1 MTARRAVHF
10 SRLPWL
16 VAIVLALTA
25 SAGSAQQGE
34 QSRYDVHLFL
44 ADGRP
49 AGDASLRVMG
59 PEGELPPLTANE
71 NGHVRVEGLQPG
83 KAAFFLATSVDGRER
98 AFQPVLV
105 VPEGKRVMTL
115 RLYPPGFV
123 TGELLDEKGA
133 PVKGA
138 SVKLGGWQW
147 LAETGL
153 VESALTDVDGRF
165 KIPGLIAGAY
175 YSVAA
180 TQGPADSPKRTWSSQ
195 PFTMFGWDGWYN
207 VGILLPVGS
216 EASAPRPEGTV
227 VAQVVSGP
235 DDEWYDPA
243 AREWEPAVETYD
255 PNRAWAPAPDGAI
268 WIWKAGRPDTL
279 TEKHGATVEFR
290 RLFTVPTGRK
300 VVGYLT
306 IGADD
311 YVAVRLNGQWVGQT
325 NEYLQLATM
334 AVPAG
339 ALHPGENELRLTLT
353 NIAMTNR
360 DFYNPTGL
368 TYGLDLIEATE

>member
-1 MTARRAVHF
+1 MRCLTSRREFGWLAVAALLT
-10 SRLPWL
+10 S
-16 VAIVLALTA
+16 LAT
-25 SAGSAQQGE
+25 SAWAGQAQQT
-34 QSRYDVHLFL
+34 RYDLHLFL

-49 AGDASLRVMG
+49 ASGASVRVMG
-59 PEGELPPLTANE
+59 PDGEWPPLTADE
-71 NGHVRVEGLQPG
+71 SGHARVEGLQPG
-83 KAAFFLATSVDGRER
+83 KAAFFLATSTDGRER

-105 VPEGKRVMTL
+105 VPEGRRVMTL

-138 SVKLGGWQW
+138 SVKLSGWQW
-147 LAETGL
+147 LADTGL

-180 TQGPADSPKRTWSSQ
+180 TEGPPDSPTRSWSSQ

-207 VGILLPVGS
+207 VGILLPTGS
-216 EASAPRPEGTV
+216 EASAPRPEGE
-227 VAQVVSGP
+227 VAARVVSGT

-243 AREWEPAVETYD
+243 GHDWQSAVETYD

-268 WIWKAGRPDTL
+268 WVWRAGRPEPAA
-279 TEKHGATVEFR
+279 EKHGATVEFR
-290 RLFTVPTGRK
+290 KLFTVPAGKK

-311 YVAVRLNGQWVGQT
+311 YVAVRLNGRWVGQT
-325 NEYLQLATM
+325 NEYLQLATI
-334 AVPAG
+334 VLPADDLR
-339 ALHPGENELRLTLT
+339 AGENELRLTLT
-353 NIAMTNR
+353 NVAMTNR
-360 DFYNPTGL
+360 DFYNPTGVAYEL
-368 TYGLDLIEATE
+368 ELIETGN